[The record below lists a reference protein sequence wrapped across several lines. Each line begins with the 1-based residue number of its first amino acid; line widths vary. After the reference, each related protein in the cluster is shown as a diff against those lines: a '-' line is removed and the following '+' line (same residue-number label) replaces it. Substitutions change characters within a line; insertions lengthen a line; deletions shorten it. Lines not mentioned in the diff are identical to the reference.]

1 MKRHVLRLLS
11 LQRKTQGVLE
21 RVVCVVQPKAP
32 GVLGGGGGGMVR
44 NLTEYHL

>member
-1 MKRHVLRLLS
+1 MKKHVLRLLS

-21 RVVCVVQPKAP
+21 GVVCVVQPKAP
-32 GVLGGGGGGMVR
+32 GVLGGGVGMVR